1 MGRPRT
7 FDRDTALASAMRL
20 FWSNGYQGT
29 SISDLT
35 TAMGIAPPSLYAA
48 FGDKRQLFDEAADL
62 YQNQPAS
69 FSTRALLEPT
79 ARAAIARLLH
89 DAALEYTKAGQPRG
103 CLILSEPLLGRHRDE
118 SRRALIER
126 LQQGRADG
134 DLDAEA
140 DIDALADYITVVL
153 SGLSAQARYGA
164 DHVQLVAAADA
175 AMRAWPS

>member
-7 FDRDTALASAMRL
+7 FDRDAALTAAMKL
-20 FWSNGYQGT
+20 FWRDGYQGT

-62 YQNQPAS
+62 YQSHPAS
-69 FSTRALLEPT
+69 FSTRALQEPT
-79 ARAAIARLLH
+79 AKAAIARLLH
-89 DAALEYTKAGQPRG
+89 DAALEYTKTGQPHG
-103 CLILSEPLLGRHRDE
+103 CLILSEPLLGDHRAR

-126 LQQGRADG
+126 LRRGHTDG
-134 DLDAEA
+134 DLDAEV
-140 DIDALADYITVVL
+140 DIDALANYITVVL

-164 DHVQLVAAADA
+164 DKGPLVIAADV
-175 AMRAWPS
+175 AMRAWPG